1 MTDRTRYIPRA
12 HSGRRRG
19 ALLVG
24 QTVEVTRGLL
34 AGASGVLTRITADR
48 RCLVELHC
56 QPRGVLI
63 LIDPAAVAQRP
74 AEHAATAA
82 QGVAVQS

>member
-1 MTDRTRYIPRA
+1 
-12 HSGRRRG
+12 
-19 ALLVG
+19 
-24 QTVEVTRGLL
+24 
-34 AGASGVLTRITADR
+34 VLTRITADR

-63 LIDPAAVAQRP
+63 LIDPAAVAHRP